1 MMMFDNKPEDDLDQ
15 VLGSVHIEPDAQFER
30 QLHARLR
37 QSVEAHADQIAAAR
51 TNHRRVRPV
60 RVAEKLRRNLLQR
73 PFDTTSRGRVM
84 KRSSWMLPVFSL
96 MVLGL
101 LVLGFVALVI
111 LPNLS
116 TRQPAGPGI
125 VPTETPLPT
134 AEVTAGGSLEATPV
148 GVGQCPTPQAGQQIY
163 IHQTGGYCFLYPEG
177 WTVDVSSS
185 PYDVLLSGP
194 FHDLEHTQEGETPMI
209 LVNLIAAP
217 GSAAGVTPDQYADE
231 VVALYPGENITRS
244 NTEIGGVPAILLE
257 GIPDIGMTHE
267 AIAVANDTLYSLEMS
282 GTAGDV
288 VQQDADQG
296 WSLLTE
302 TMTFFPVPPAEVIK
316 AQDVCPQA
324 DADTQLV
331 IDRAAGLCLLLPAS
345 ALRLY
350 PDTLIFYFGPQLPA
364 LPEGGEEP
372 RASIGIGAPGVAGDK
387 TPAQLAQE
395 QGGGVITETTIAGY
409 PAAIAER
416 AGDVIAYRS
425 AYIVA
430 NGRLYTLLVQPTDPQ
445 KFPEAVDPIEQVW
458 TTALES
464 IAFFTPWD

>member
-51 TNHRRVRPV
+51 TNHCRVRP
-60 RVAEKLRRNLLQR
+60 ARRNLLPR
-73 PFDTTSRGRVM
+73 SVSSNRGRVM

-148 GVGQCPTPQAGQQIY
+148 GVGECPTPQAGQQIY
-163 IHQTGGYCFLYPEG
+163 VHQTGGYCFLYPEG

-217 GSAAGVTPDQYADE
+217 GSVAGVTPDQYADE

-244 NTEIGGVPAILLE
+244 NTEIGGVAAILLE

-331 IDRAAGLCLLLPAS
+331 IDRAAGYCLLLPAS
-345 ALRLY
+345 AERDY
-350 PDTLIFYFGPQLPA
+350 PDTPIYHFGPTLA
-364 LPEGGEEP
+364 AIPEGFEP
-372 RASIGIGAPGVAGDK
+372 RASIGIGAPGVAGDQP
-387 TPAQLAQE
+387 PAQLAQE
-395 QGGGVITETTIAGY
+395 QGGGVITETTIAGM

-416 AGDVIAYRS
+416 EGDVMPYRV